1 MFDREAY
8 NKRVEWYQEARFG
21 MFIHWG
27 LYAIP
32 ARGEWVRSVEEIP
45 EEEYLPFF
53 DEFDPVDYDPEKW
66 ARAAKE
72 AGMKYAVL
80 TAKHHDGFCLFDSEL
95 TDFKATNTKAG
106 RDLIAEYLDAFRAEG
121 IKVGIYYSII
131 DWHHPDY
138 PHYGDRIHPLRNC
151 EAEKEAEA
159 GRDFDRYLEYMH
171 GQIKELCTR
180 YGKIDVMWFD
190 FSYDDMTGEK
200 WHATELV
207 NMIRTYQPDV
217 IIDNRLEVSGEG
229 FGSLATDN
237 PSVYSG
243 DFVSPEQI
251 IPPQGLKDES
261 GRNLVWEACITMN
274 DNWGYC
280 AKDKNFKPASMII
293 KKLVECVSKNGNMLL
308 NVGPDAKG
316 NIPEESLKILE
327 EIGKWMKKN
336 GNSIY
341 GCKGS
346 ALSKPENGRITQKG
360 NKVYYHIME
369 NSIGGVPLYGINR
382 EQVEKIRLLS
392 DGSELQ
398 IVDFWTVNNYPD
410 VVFVNVSSTPYLPN
424 ETDTVVEITLKE
436 E

>member
-8 NKRVEWYQEARFG
+8 NKRVEWYQDARFG

-32 ARGEWVRSVEEIP
+32 ARGEWVRSVEQMP

-53 DEFDPVDYDPEKW
+53 DEFDPVDYDPKKW
-66 ARAAKE
+66 AKAAKE

-80 TAKHHDGFCLFDSEL
+80 TAKHHDGFCLYDSKL

-106 RDLIAEYLDAFRAEG
+106 RDLVAEYLDAFRAEG
-121 IKVGIYYSII
+121 IKVGFYYSII

-138 PHYGDRIHPLRNC
+138 PHYGDKIHPLRNC
-151 EAEKEAEA
+151 EAEKDVE
-159 GRDFDRYLEYMH
+159 RDFDHYLEYMH
-171 GQIKELCTR
+171 GQVKELCTQ

-190 FSYDDMTGEK
+190 FSYDEMTGEK
-200 WHATELV
+200 WKATELV
-207 NMIRTYQPDV
+207 NMIRSYQPDV

-229 FGSLATDN
+229 FGSLATDEPN
-237 PSVYSG
+237 VYSG
-243 DFVSPEQI
+243 DFASPEQI
-251 IPPQGLKDES
+251 IPPHGLKDEA

-293 KKLVECVSKNGNMLL
+293 KKLVECVSKGGNMLL

-346 ALSKPENGRITQKG
+346 DLPKPENGRITQKG
-360 NKVYYHIME
+360 NKLYYHIME
-369 NSIGGVPLYGINR
+369 NSIGSVPLYGVGRDEI
-382 EQVEKIRLLS
+382 QKVRLLS
-392 DGSELQ
+392 DGSELK
-398 IVDFWTVNNYPD
+398 ISDFWTVSNYPD
-410 VVFVNVSSTPYLPN
+410 VVFVDISATPYLPDD
-424 ETDTVVEITLKE
+424 TDTVVEVTLKE
-436 E
+436 K